1 MQENNN
7 ENNEEIKNIKD
18 DLNESNKEEN
28 NKEEQNDI
36 LTKQKLIKDNILDK
50 HYNKD
55 DFFSY
60 CMKIKPENGEN
71 LKNWSIEELNQTINN
86 FISEKNQ
93 YYENTQ
99 KQMSQN
105 IKMNKPNQNINSITY
120 EIPCGKLEKTI
131 LNDKEIK
138 IEIKNPRSI
147 EGGFFTQNY
156 ILYDIETTID
166 INLKWVVQ
174 RRYSDFIWLRE
185 SLSKFYP
192 REFIP
197 PIPGKKIGG
206 RRFEIDFVS
215 KRMKKLNIFLDKI
228 LENETLITSD
238 ALIIFLS
245 VIDRNRFEENK
256 KEINS
261 LIAPSG
267 IEGIKT
273 LEGKILISENEY
285 SNEKYFVNINNYF
298 YLQNQIY
305 DKLNEDLSAFCKNIK
320 TCVENLA
327 GVQKDFELLHLL
339 NARVSMK
346 KEILKTFEMFG
357 IFFKN
362 WKRVLYNQGDIIKK
376 NVKNFFKY
384 VNMEGQAYTELS
396 KSRQTIKDQF
406 ESENNKL
413 INKKEKL
420 WEKNDI
426 SKWEINEDFSQID
439 RVLLIRDKQYAFSKM
454 CTNETLVVRN
464 LNIMLRYANK
474 KNMDELKKLMTGYQ
488 EKFIDNVRL
497 FANNFYPTL
506 NDALNVWTEVASTV
520 KA

>member
-1 MQENNN
+1 M
-7 ENNEEIKNIKD
+7 
-18 DLNESNKEEN
+18 
-28 NKEEQNDI
+28 
-36 LTKQKLIKDNILDK
+36 
-50 HYNKD
+50 
-55 DFFSY
+55 
-60 CMKIKPENGEN
+60 
-71 LKNWSIEELNQTINN
+71 
-86 FISEKNQ
+86 
-93 YYENTQ
+93 
-99 KQMSQN
+99 
-105 IKMNKPNQNINSITY
+105 
-120 EIPCGKLEKTI
+120 
-131 LNDKEIK
+131 
-138 IEIKNPRSI
+138 
-147 EGGFFTQNY
+147 
-156 ILYDIETTID
+156 
-166 INLKWVVQ
+166 Q

-185 SLSKFYP
+185 SLCKFYP

-197 PIPGKKIGG
+197 PMPGKKIGG

-215 KRMKKLNIFLDKI
+215 KRMKKLNIFLEKV
-228 LENETLITSD
+228 LENETLKTSE

-245 VIDRNRFEENK
+245 VVDRGRFEENK

-261 LIAPSG
+261 TIVNLG
-267 IEGIKT
+267 LEGMKT
-273 LEGKILISENEY
+273 LEGKILISEDVY

-305 DKLNEDLSAFCKNIK
+305 DKLNEDLSAFCKSI
-320 TCVENLA
+320 TSCVENLA

-362 WKRVLYNQGDIIKK
+362 WKRVLYNQGDVIKK

-406 ESENNKL
+406 ESEYKKL
-413 INKKEKL
+413 MNKKEKL

-426 SKWEINEDFSQID
+426 SKWEIDENYDRID
-439 RVLLIRDKQYAFSKM
+439 RMLLMRDKQYAFSKM
-454 CTNETLVVRN
+454 CTRETILVN
-464 LNIMLRYANK
+464 NMSIMLRYANK
-474 KNMDELKKLMTGYQ
+474 KNMDELKKLMTNYQ
-488 EKFIDNVRL
+488 ETFINNVKL

-506 NDALNVWTEVASTV
+506 NDALNVWTEVAATV

>member
-1 MQENNN
+1 M
-7 ENNEEIKNIKD
+7 
-18 DLNESNKEEN
+18 
-28 NKEEQNDI
+28 
-36 LTKQKLIKDNILDK
+36 
-50 HYNKD
+50 
-55 DFFSY
+55 
-60 CMKIKPENGEN
+60 
-71 LKNWSIEELNQTINN
+71 
-86 FISEKNQ
+86 
-93 YYENTQ
+93 
-99 KQMSQN
+99 
-105 IKMNKPNQNINSITY
+105 
-120 EIPCGKLEKTI
+120 
-131 LNDKEIK
+131 
-138 IEIKNPRSI
+138 
-147 EGGFFTQNY
+147 
-156 ILYDIETTID
+156 
-166 INLKWVVQ
+166 
-174 RRYSDFIWLRE
+174 
-185 SLSKFYP
+185 
-192 REFIP
+192 
-197 PIPGKKIGG
+197 
-206 RRFEIDFVS
+206 
-215 KRMKKLNIFLDKI
+215 
-228 LENETLITSD
+228 
-238 ALIIFLS
+238 
-245 VIDRNRFEENK
+245 
-256 KEINS
+256 
-261 LIAPSG
+261 IAPSG

-305 DKLNEDLSAFCKNIK
+305 DKLNEDLSAFCKSIK

-464 LNIMLRYANK
+464 LSIMLRYANK

>member
-18 DLNESNKEEN
+18 ELNKEEKD
-28 NKEEQNDI
+28 KEEQNDI
-36 LTKQKLIKDNILDK
+36 LIKQKLIKENILDK
-50 HYNKD
+50 HYDKD
-55 DFFSY
+55 QFFTY
-60 CMKIKPENGEN
+60 CMSIKPENGDN
-71 LKNWSIEELNQTINN
+71 LKNWTIEELNSTINN

-93 YYENTQ
+93 YYLNTQ
-99 KQMSQN
+99 KEMSQN
-105 IKMNKPNQNINSITY
+105 IKMNNKQNTNINSITY
-120 EIPCGKLEKTI
+120 EVPCGKLEKTI
-131 LNDKEIK
+131 LNDKQIK
-138 IEIKNPRSI
+138 IEIKNPRSV
-147 EGGFFTQNY
+147 EGGLFTNSY
-156 ILYDIETTID
+156 ILYDLETTID
-166 INLKWVVQ
+166 INTKWIVQ

-185 SLSKFYP
+185 SLSKFFQ

-215 KRMKKLNIFLDKI
+215 KRMKKLNIFLEKI
-228 LENETLITSD
+228 LENESLKASQ

-261 LIAPSG
+261 VVVNSG
-267 IEGIKT
+267 LESIKT
-273 LEGKILISENEY
+273 IEGKILISGDEY
-285 SNEKYFVNINNYF
+285 SNEKYFINISNYF
-298 YLQNQIY
+298 NLQTQIY
-305 DKLNEDLSAFCKNIK
+305 DKLNEDLSAFCKSIM

-362 WKRVLYNQGDIIKK
+362 WKRVLYNQGDVIKK

-384 VNMEGQAYTELS
+384 INMEGKAYTELS
-396 KSRQTIKDQF
+396 KSRQIIKDQF
-406 ESENNKL
+406 DSEYKKL

-426 SKWEINEDFSQID
+426 SKWEINEDFSGID

-454 CTNETLVVRN
+454 CTRETFLVN
-464 LNIMLRYANK
+464 NMSIMLRYANK
-474 KNMDELKKLMTGYQ
+474 KNMDELKKLMTNYQ
-488 EKFIDNVRL
+488 ERFINNVKL

-506 NDALNVWTEVASTV
+506 NDALNVWTEIAATV

>member
-7 ENNEEIKNIKD
+7 ENNEEIRNV
-18 DLNESNKEEN
+18 KEELN
-28 NKEEQNDI
+28 SEEKTKEEQNDI
-36 LTKQKLIKDNILDK
+36 LMKQKLIKENILDK
-50 HYNKD
+50 HYDKD
-55 DFFSY
+55 QFFSY
-60 CMKIKPENGEN
+60 CMRLKPENGDN
-71 LKNWSIEELNQTINN
+71 LKNWTIDELNQTINN
-86 FISEKNQ
+86 FISDKNQ
-93 YYENTQ
+93 YYLNTQ
-99 KQMSQN
+99 KEMSQN
-105 IKMNKPNQNINSITY
+105 IQINNNPNISKNSNIY
-120 EIPCGKLEKTI
+120 EVPCGKLEKTI
-131 LNDKEIK
+131 LNDKQIK
-138 IEIKNPRSI
+138 VEIKNPRSI
-147 EGGFFTQNY
+147 EGGLFTNSY

-166 INLKWVVQ
+166 NINTIWLVQ

-185 SLSKFYP
+185 SLSKFFP

-215 KRMKKLNIFLDKI
+215 KRMKKLNIFLEKI
-228 LENETLITSD
+228 LGNETLKACE

-261 LIAPSG
+261 LVVNPG
-267 IEGIKT
+267 LDGVKT
-273 LEGKILISENEY
+273 LEGKILISEDEY
-285 SNEKYFVNINNYF
+285 SNEKYFVNITNYF

-305 DKLNEDLSAFCKNIK
+305 DKLNEDLSAFCKSI
-320 TCVENLA
+320 TQCVENLA

-346 KEILKTFEMFG
+346 KEILKTFEIFG

-362 WKRVLYNQGDIIKK
+362 WKRVLYNQGDVIKK

-384 VNMEGQAYTELS
+384 VNMEGKAYTELS
-396 KSRQTIKDQF
+396 KSRQSIKDQF
-406 ESENNKL
+406 ESEFKKL
-413 INKKEKL
+413 MNKKEKL

-426 SKWEINEDFSQID
+426 SKWEINEDFNRID

-454 CTNETLVVRN
+454 CTRETYLVN
-464 LNIMLRYANK
+464 NMSIMLRYANK
-474 KNMDELKKLMTGYQ
+474 KNMDELKKLMTNYQ
-488 EKFIDNVRL
+488 ERFIDNVKL

-506 NDALNVWTEVASTV
+506 NDALNVWTEVAATV

>member
-18 DLNESNKEEN
+18 ELNKEEKD
-28 NKEEQNDI
+28 KEEQNDI
-36 LTKQKLIKDNILDK
+36 LIKQKLIKENILDK
-50 HYNKD
+50 HYDKD
-55 DFFSY
+55 QFFTY
-60 CMKIKPENGEN
+60 CMSIKPENGDN
-71 LKNWSIEELNQTINN
+71 LKNWTIEELNSTINN

-93 YYENTQ
+93 YYLNTQ
-99 KQMSQN
+99 KEMSQN
-105 IKMNKPNQNINSITY
+105 IKMNNKQNTNINSITY
-120 EIPCGKLEKTI
+120 EVPCGKLEKTI
-131 LNDKEIK
+131 LNDKQIK
-138 IEIKNPRSI
+138 IEIKNPRSV
-147 EGGFFTQNY
+147 EGGLFTNSY
-156 ILYDIETTID
+156 ILYDLETTID
-166 INLKWVVQ
+166 INTKWIVQ

-185 SLSKFYP
+185 SLSKFFQ

-215 KRMKKLNIFLDKI
+215 KRMKKLNIFLEKI
-228 LENETLITSD
+228 LENESLKASQ

-261 LIAPSG
+261 VVVNSG
-267 IEGIKT
+267 LESIKT
-273 LEGKILISENEY
+273 IEGKILISGDEY
-285 SNEKYFVNINNYF
+285 SNEKYFINISNYF
-298 YLQNQIY
+298 NLQTQIY
-305 DKLNEDLSAFCKNIK
+305 DKLNEDLSAFCKSIL

-362 WKRVLYNQGDIIKK
+362 WKRVLYNQGDVIKK

-384 VNMEGQAYTELS
+384 INMEGKAYTELS
-396 KSRQTIKDQF
+396 KSRQIIKDQF
-406 ESENNKL
+406 DSEYKKL

-426 SKWEINEDFSQID
+426 SKWEINEDFSGID

-454 CTNETLVVRN
+454 CTRETFLVN
-464 LNIMLRYANK
+464 NMSIMLRYANK
-474 KNMDELKKLMTGYQ
+474 KNMDELKKLMTNYQ
-488 EKFIDNVRL
+488 ERFINNVKL

-506 NDALNVWTEVASTV
+506 NDALNIWTEIASTV

>member
-18 DLNESNKEEN
+18 ELNKEEKD
-28 NKEEQNDI
+28 KEEQNDI
-36 LTKQKLIKDNILDK
+36 LIKQKLIKENILDK
-50 HYNKD
+50 HYDKD
-55 DFFSY
+55 QFFTY
-60 CMKIKPENGEN
+60 CMSIKPENGDN
-71 LKNWSIEELNQTINN
+71 LKNWTIEELNSTINN

-93 YYENTQ
+93 YYLNTQ
-99 KQMSQN
+99 KEMSQN
-105 IKMNKPNQNINSITY
+105 IKMNNKQNTNINSITY
-120 EIPCGKLEKTI
+120 EVPCGKLEKTI
-131 LNDKEIK
+131 LNDKQIK
-138 IEIKNPRSI
+138 IEIKNPRSV
-147 EGGFFTQNY
+147 EGGLFTNSY
-156 ILYDIETTID
+156 ILYDLETTID
-166 INLKWVVQ
+166 INTKWIVQ

-185 SLSKFYP
+185 SLSKFFQ

-215 KRMKKLNIFLDKI
+215 KRMKKLNIFLEKI
-228 LENETLITSD
+228 LENESLKASQ

-261 LIAPSG
+261 VVVNSG
-267 IEGIKT
+267 LESIKT
-273 LEGKILISENEY
+273 IEGKILISGDEY
-285 SNEKYFVNINNYF
+285 SNEKYFINISNYF
-298 YLQNQIY
+298 NLQTQIY
-305 DKLNEDLSAFCKNIK
+305 DKLNEDLSAFCKSIM

-362 WKRVLYNQGDIIKK
+362 WKRVLYNQGDVIKK

-384 VNMEGQAYTELS
+384 INMEGKAYTELS
-396 KSRQTIKDQF
+396 KSRQIIKDQF
-406 ESENNKL
+406 DSEYKKL

-426 SKWEINEDFSQID
+426 SKWEINEDFSGID

-454 CTNETLVVRN
+454 CTRETFLVN
-464 LNIMLRYANK
+464 NMSIMLRYANK
-474 KNMDELKKLMTGYQ
+474 KNMDELKKLMANYQ
-488 EKFIDNVRL
+488 ERFINNVKL

-506 NDALNVWTEVASTV
+506 NDALNVWTEIAATV